1 MEFSTKCD
9 TNANQS
15 QSEAQKRLQVQKENG
30 NYIPQRPPSTVIASE
45 IDGGITRMK
54 MRNIPTTV
62 ANTGLASE
70 FNGQNTQEPMQSK
83 NYAPSVAAS
92 TTVPS
97 EIDGGRTKIQMKTKN
112 HAPSVAASTTVPSE
126 IDGGI
131 TRMRMKNPQSP
142 RLMMSNGNNGN
153 DYNRNS
159 GRAYM
164 PAGYE
169 REISDFHKY
178 NK

>member
-1 MEFSTKCD
+1 MEFTTKCD

-15 QSEAQKRLQVQKENG
+15 QSEAQKILQVQKENG

-54 MRNIPTTV
+54 MRNIPTTSV
-62 ANTGLASE
+62 ANTGLDFGPS
-70 FNGQNTQEPMQSK
+70 TQEQMQSK
-83 NYAPSVAAS
+83 SYAPSIAAS

-97 EIDGGRTKIQMKTKN
+97 EIDGGRTKIQIKN
-112 HAPSVAASTTVPSE
+112 KNYAPSVAASTTVPSE

-142 RLMMSNGNNGN
+142 RLMKSNGNNGN

-169 REISDFHKY
+169 REISDFNKY

>member
-1 MEFSTKCD
+1 MEFTTKCD

-15 QSEAQKRLQVQKENG
+15 QSVSSESEAQKISQVQKENG

-54 MRNIPTTV
+54 MRNIPTTSA
-62 ANTGLASE
+62 ANIGLTNE
-70 FNGQNTQEPMQSK
+70 IDGHNTQEQMQSRS
-83 NYAPSVAAS
+83 YAPS
-92 TTVPS
+92 
-97 EIDGGRTKIQMKTKN
+97 I
-112 HAPSVAASTTVPSE
+112 AASTTVPSE

-159 GRAYM
+159 GRACM

-169 REISDFHKY
+169 REISNFNKY